1 MIQDNNIIPEL
12 KNKLKGKILIIGL
25 GNVMRGDDGAGP
37 ELIRR
42 LNSSKLSAINSELF
56 LMDVGEVLEN
66 YLGKIVKYKPDTIL
80 LVDAVDF
87 KVPPGSIKVID
98 IETIKNES
106 FSTHNISLKLTLGY
120 LKERTKA
127 DIFVLGIQPKNL
139 GMNSRF
145 SKPVKQAIE
154 QIEKY
159 LTKNLKKS

>member
-1 MIQDNNIIPEL
+1 MIPEL

-42 LNSSKLSAINSELF
+42 LNNSNLVAINPQLF

-66 YLGKIVKYKPDTIL
+66 YLEKIVKYKPNTIL

-87 KVPPGSIKVID
+87 EAPPGSVKIID

-106 FSTHNISLKLTLGY
+106 FSAHNISLKLTLKY
-120 LKERTKA
+120 LKERTNA
-127 DIFVLGIQPKNL
+127 DIFILGIQPKSL
-139 GMNSRF
+139 EMNSKL
-145 SKPVKQAIE
+145 SEPVKQAIK
-154 QIEKY
+154 QIEEY
-159 LTKNLKKS
+159 LTKNLKKSY